1 MPNQISSKCLFYR
14 RRKLKCPSGK
24 DSPQIIP
31 FFSQSIPNV
40 TVPPYSVTTVTQD
53 RYCSKSRNSYM
64 MERPNVPRHFCIFCN
79 LQFNSSL
86 VTQPKLTLGAVRLGL
101 LLLFVNFVNSPSSS
115 LPPFQLLSTP
125 FTVTMS
131 YLR

>member
-1 MPNQISSKCLFYR
+1 M
-14 RRKLKCPSGK
+14 
-24 DSPQIIP
+24 
-31 FFSQSIPNV
+31 
-40 TVPPYSVTTVTQD
+40 T
-53 RYCSKSRNSYM
+53 
-64 MERPNVPRHFCIFCN
+64 ERTNVPKHSCIFFN

-115 LPPFQLLSTP
+115 LTPFQLLSTP